1 MHLQHRLNSSSL
13 VVLLQQWTRD
23 DCRRAPP
30 QDVAEQLSQWLDAMD
45 SIRLSRALHAVGA
58 LPSEGAQLGP
68 ALDAQAM
75 DAVFQGAKAEVM
87 GLITA
92 AIATAKPMRG
102 RADHVSGNHPE
113 PQLSTDPAALVQ
125 RYVGLQKQM
134 DAKLAALRLHMR
146 QWLSRGPVALRQ
158 LAALDAVMEQMLS
171 AREQRLWAS
180 LPGHLE
186 RRLAQLHQLH
196 QQALQA
202 SGQADEPQRWRQPG
216 GWLWLF
222 EQDLQALLLA
232 EMQVRLQPI
241 TGLLEAARN
250 EKSGQQE

>member
-30 QDVAEQLSQWLDAMD
+30 QDVAEQLSQWLSAVD
-45 SIRLSRALHAVGA
+45 SIKLSRALHALEA
-58 LPSEGAQLGP
+58 LPSEGPQQGP
-68 ALDAQAM
+68 VVDAQAM
-75 DAVFQGAKAEVM
+75 DAFFQSAKAEVM
-87 GLITA
+87 GIITA

-102 RADHVSGNHPE
+102 RAEHVSGGHSE
-113 PQLSTDPAALVQ
+113 PQSSTDFAVPVQ

-134 DAKLAALRLHMR
+134 DAKLAVLRSHMR
-146 QWLSRGPVALRQ
+146 QWLSRGSVALRQ
-158 LAALDAVMEQMLS
+158 IAALDAVMEQMLS

-186 RRLAQLHQLH
+186 RRLAHRHQMH

-202 SGQADEPQRWRQPG
+202 SGQDDEPLRWRQPG
-216 GWLWLF
+216 GWLWLC

-250 EKSGQQE
+250 EKSGQQA